1 MYRGHPAPSHR
12 HHTSWLLLLPPVL
25 HSKRLAKMISTMRE
39 RLSAKLGNN
48 NDNAFKM
55 RKLFKMYDKQ
65 DTGMVSSTS
74 FRLTGGPALG
84 NGLAAR
90 QWSIGLKSL
99 SGCCSLLPVA
109 ISRSVQACD
118 AEGVHTSLNKYQL
131 TQLKLTH
138 QQGKL

>member
-1 MYRGHPAPSHR
+1 MRSPCTLP
-12 HHTSWLLLLPPVL
+12 HTSHQLAAPAVL

-74 FRLTGGPALG
+74 FRLTGVQHWGGWPGAL
-84 NGLAAR
+84 A
-90 QWSIGLKSL
+90 S
-99 SGCCSLLPVA
+99 
-109 ISRSVQACD
+109 
-118 AEGVHTSLNKYQL
+118 T
-131 TQLKLTH
+131 
-138 QQGKL
+138 